1 MSKILLTVF
10 TLLCF
15 TGCATLQP
23 LQQVPQA
30 AAQEAPE
37 TGGPATSTSS
47 KVWITLG
54 VIAALV
60 AVVVLTNDDGGGGG
74 GGGGY

>member
-1 MSKILLTVF
+1 MSRILLTVF

-15 TGCATLQP
+15 TGCASMQP
-23 LQQVPQA
+23 LQQTPPA
-30 AAQEAPE
+30 TTQEAP
-37 TGGPATSTSS
+37 ATEDTKAGSS
-47 KVWITLG
+47 NVWIVLG
-54 VIAALV
+54 VLAALV